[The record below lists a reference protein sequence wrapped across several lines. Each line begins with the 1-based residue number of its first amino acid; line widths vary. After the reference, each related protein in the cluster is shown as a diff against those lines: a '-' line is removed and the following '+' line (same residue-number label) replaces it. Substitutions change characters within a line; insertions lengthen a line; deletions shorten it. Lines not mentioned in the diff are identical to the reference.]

1 MNVTLTPTHLN
12 VELRTYEKIGGLS
25 GDRSIP
31 RAAITSAS
39 VDADPLAT
47 IRRRLKVGLRVPRRL
62 FVCWTD
68 RGRHFWA
75 VRRGLPALHVSVAG
89 DGRLQAITVSSP
101 DAARLAH
108 ALNGE
113 A

>member
-12 VELRTYEKIGGLS
+12 VELTTYEKIGGLS
-25 GDRSIP
+25 GDLSIP
-31 RAAITSAS
+31 RADIASAR
-39 VDADPLAT
+39 VDAQPLQT
-47 IRRRLKVGLRVPRRL
+47 IRGKLKVGLRVPGRI

-75 VRRGLPALHVSVAG
+75 VKRGLPALHVSIAG
-89 DGRLQAITVSSP
+89 QGRPRAVTVSAA
-101 DAARLAH
+101 DAERLAH
-108 ALNGE
+108 ALNGS

>member
-12 VELRTYEKIGGLS
+12 VELTTYEKIGGLS
-25 GDRSIP
+25 GDLSIP
-31 RAAITSAS
+31 RADIASAR
-39 VDADPLAT
+39 VDPQPLQT
-47 IRRRLKVGLRVPRRL
+47 IRGKLKVGLRVPRRI